1 MKKWFE
7 REFKRSANE
16 ILRSK
21 RPEGRDGAK
30 PASQWYW
37 LKTALLVGATVL
49 AAGCAST
56 TVTEYDEQGNVVKVT
71 ESDESAF
78 AIAAQSIQTKDNMLH
93 ASGWAVGVQPSAGIY
108 GVGAFDVL
116 AGSINAETGAA
127 NAASYA
133 AMINASKVSLDVT
146 ANADGITA
154 KAEGNSN
161 ANAATT
167 PDTNAGSETAEGK

>member
-7 REFKRSANE
+7 RE
-16 ILRSK
+16 
-21 RPEGRDGAK
+21 
-30 PASQWYW
+30 WYW
-37 LKTALLVGATVL
+37 LKAAAATLAGTAAL
-49 AAGCAST
+49 AFCGCAST
-56 TVTEYDEQGNVVKVT
+56 VVTEYDKDGNVAKVT

-78 AIAAQSIQTKDNMLH
+78 AIAAQSIEKKDNFVH

-116 AGSINAETGAA
+116 AGSINNETGAA

-154 KAEGNSN
+154 KSKTDETPQDADAS
-161 ANAATT
+161 AAT
-167 PDTNAGSETAEGK
+167 EGK

>member
-7 REFKRSANE
+7 RE
-16 ILRSK
+16 
-21 RPEGRDGAK
+21 
-30 PASQWYW
+30 WYW

-108 GVGAFDVL
+108 GIGAFDVL
-116 AGSINAETGAA
+116 ASSINAETGAA

>member
-7 REFKRSANE
+7 RE
-16 ILRSK
+16 
-21 RPEGRDGAK
+21 
-30 PASQWYW
+30 WYC

-71 ESDESAF
+71 ESDESAM
-78 AIAAQSIQTKDNMLH
+78 AIAAQSITTKDNMLH

-116 AGSINAETGAA
+116 AASINGTNGAV

-133 AMINASKVSLDVT
+133 TMINASKVSLDVT
-146 ANADGITA
+146 ANAEGITA

-161 ANAATT
+161 ANAAAT

>member
-1 MKKWFE
+1 MTTLFL
-7 REFKRSANE
+7 
-16 ILRSK
+16 ILAAACVLVALVLPRTLWGS
-21 RPEGRDGAK
+21 RGGLSLAGIAFFGAL
-30 PASQWYW
+30 A
-37 LKTALLVGATVL
+37 ALC
-49 AAGCAST
+49 AGCAST
-56 TVTEYDEQGNVVKVT
+56 TITEYDAQGNVTKVT

-116 AGSINAETGAA
+116 AGSINAETGAT

-146 ANADGITA
+146 ANAEGITA
-154 KAEGNSN
+154 KAESGNESASASQN
-161 ANAATT
+161 
-167 PDTNAGSETAEGK
+167 ETSAK

>member
-7 REFKRSANE
+7 RE
-16 ILRSK
+16 
-21 RPEGRDGAK
+21 
-30 PASQWYW
+30 WYC

-71 ESDESAF
+71 ESDESAM
-78 AIAAQSIQTKDNMLH
+78 AIAAQSITTKDNMLH

-116 AGSINAETGAA
+116 AASINGTNGAA

-146 ANADGITA
+146 ANANGITA

-161 ANAATT
+161 ANAAAT

>member
-1 MKKWFE
+1 MK
-7 REFKRSANE
+7 
-16 ILRSK
+16 III
-21 RPEGRDGAK
+21 
-30 PASQWYW
+30 ASIF
-37 LKTALLVGATVL
+37 ALLL
-49 AAGCAST
+49 LAGCAST
-56 TVTEYDEQGNVVKVT
+56 TVTEYDEAGNVVKVT
-71 ESDESAF
+71 ESDESAM
-78 AIAAQSIQTKDNMLH
+78 AIAAQSITTKDNMLH

-108 GVGAFDVL
+108 GIGAFDIL
-116 AGSINAETGAA
+116 AASIEGERGAV

-133 AMINASKVSLDVT
+133 TMINASKVSLDVS

>member
-1 MKKWFE
+1 MLF
-7 REFKRSANE
+7 
-16 ILRSK
+16 LTL
-21 RPEGRDGAK
+21 GA
-30 PASQWYW
+30 ACV
-37 LKTALLVGATVL
+37 LVALVLPRTLWGSRGGLSLAGIALFGAL
-49 AAGCAST
+49 AALCAGCAST
-56 TVTEYDEQGNVVKVT
+56 TVTEYDTQGNVTKVT

-146 ANADGITA
+146 ANAEGITA
-154 KAEGNSN
+154 KAQSNENADSTPDSN
-161 ANAATT
+161 AGA
-167 PDTNAGSETAEGK
+167 ETEGK

>member
-1 MKKWFE
+1 MK
-7 REFKRSANE
+7 
-16 ILRSK
+16 III
-21 RPEGRDGAK
+21 
-30 PASQWYW
+30 ASIF
-37 LKTALLVGATVL
+37 ALLL
-49 AAGCAST
+49 LAGCAST
-56 TVTEYDEQGNVVKVT
+56 TITEYDEAGNVVKVT

-116 AGSINAETGAA
+116 AASIEGERGAV

-133 AMINASKVSLDVT
+133 TMINASKVS

-161 ANAATT
+161 ANAAAT
-167 PDTNAGSETAEGK
+167 PDSNAGTETAEGK

>member
-37 LKTALLVGATVL
+37 LKAALIAGATVL

-56 TVTEYDEQGNVVKVT
+56 TVTEYDEAGNVVKVT

-116 AGSINAETGAA
+116 AASIEGERGGQLKCKCGCNA
-127 NAASYA
+127 
-133 AMINASKVSLDVT
+133 
-146 ANADGITA
+146 
-154 KAEGNSN
+154 
-161 ANAATT
+161 
-167 PDTNAGSETAEGK
+167 

>member
-1 MKKWFE
+1 MFTL
-7 REFKRSANE
+7 FL
-16 ILRSK
+16 ILATACVLVALVLPHTLWGSRGGLSLA
-21 RPEGRDGAK
+21 GIALFGAL
-30 PASQWYW
+30 A
-37 LKTALLVGATVL
+37 ALC
-49 AAGCAST
+49 AGCAST
-56 TVTEYDEQGNVVKVT
+56 TITEYDDQGNVVKVT

-116 AGSINAETGAA
+116 AASIEGERGAV

-133 AMINASKVSLDVT
+133 TMINASKVSLDVT

-161 ANAATT
+161 ANAAAT
-167 PDTNAGSETAEGK
+167 PDTNAGAETEEGK

>member
-7 REFKRSANE
+7 N
-16 ILRSK
+16 
-21 RPEGRDGAK
+21 
-30 PASQWYW
+30 QWHW
-37 LKTALLVGATVL
+37 LKAAASILAGASALTLCS
-49 AAGCAST
+49 CAST
-56 TVTEYDEQGNVVKVT
+56 VVTEYDAAGNVVKVT

-116 AGSINAETGAA
+116 AGSINNETGAA

-133 AMINASKVSLDVT
+133 AMINASKVSLDLT
-146 ANADGITA
+146 ANAEGITA
-154 KAEGNSN
+154 KSKTDEKSADTDAG
-161 ANAATT
+161 AAT
-167 PDTNAGSETAEGK
+167 EGK

>member
-1 MKKWFE
+1 MFML
-7 REFKRSANE
+7 F
-16 ILRSK
+16 LTL
-21 RPEGRDGAK
+21 GA
-30 PASQWYW
+30 ACV
-37 LKTALLVGATVL
+37 LVALVWGSRGGLSLAGIAFFGAL
-49 AAGCAST
+49 AALCAGCAST

-78 AIAAQSIQTKDNMLH
+78 AIAAQSIHTKDNMLH

-146 ANADGITA
+146 ANTEGITA
-154 KAEGNSN
+154 KAQSN
-161 ANAATT
+161 ENAAST
-167 PDTNAGSETAEGK
+167 PDSNSGAETEGK

>member
-1 MKKWFE
+1 MTTLFL
-7 REFKRSANE
+7 
-16 ILRSK
+16 ILAAACVLVALVLPRTLWGS
-21 RPEGRDGAK
+21 RGGLSLAGIAFFGAL
-30 PASQWYW
+30 A
-37 LKTALLVGATVL
+37 ALC
-49 AAGCAST
+49 AGCAST
-56 TVTEYDEQGNVVKVT
+56 TITEYDDQGNVVKVT

-146 ANADGITA
+146 ANAEGITA
-154 KAEGNSN
+154 KAQSN
-161 ANAATT
+161 ENATTT
-167 PDTNAGSETAEGK
+167 PDSNAGAETVEGK

>member
-1 MKKWFE
+1 MTTLFLTLAAACVLVALVLP
-7 REFKRSANE
+7 RTFLGSRGGLSLAG
-16 ILRSK
+16 IAFF
-21 RPEGRDGAK
+21 GAL
-30 PASQWYW
+30 A
-37 LKTALLVGATVL
+37 ALC
-49 AAGCAST
+49 AGCAST
-56 TVTEYDEQGNVVKVT
+56 TITEYDDQGNVVKVT

-146 ANADGITA
+146 ANAEGITA
-154 KAEGNSN
+154 KAQSNEDAAATLN
-161 ANAATT
+161 ANAGAETT
-167 PDTNAGSETAEGK
+167 EGK

>member
-7 REFKRSANE
+7 RK
-16 ILRSK
+16 
-21 RPEGRDGAK
+21 
-30 PASQWYW
+30 WYW
-37 LKTALLVGATVL
+37 LNVSLIACATIL

-56 TVTEYDEQGNVVKVT
+56 TVTEYDDAGNVVKIT

-108 GVGAFDVL
+108 GIGAFDVL
-116 AGSINAETGAA
+116 AASIKGETGAV

-133 AMINASKVSLDVT
+133 TMINASKVTLAVN
-146 ANADGITA
+146 ANSKGITA
-154 KAEGNSN
+154 KAESSEN
-161 ANAATT
+161 ANAVTT
-167 PDTNAGSETAEGK
+167 SDTNAGTNVAEDK

>member
-1 MKKWFE
+1 MK
-7 REFKRSANE
+7 
-16 ILRSK
+16 III
-21 RPEGRDGAK
+21 
-30 PASQWYW
+30 ASIF
-37 LKTALLVGATVL
+37 ALLL
-49 AAGCAST
+49 LAGCAST
-56 TVTEYDEQGNVVKVT
+56 TITEYDDQGNVIKVT
-71 ESDESAF
+71 ESDESAM
-78 AIAAQSIQTKDNMLH
+78 AIAAQSITTKDNMLH

-116 AGSINAETGAA
+116 AASINGTHGAV

-133 AMINASKVSLDVT
+133 TMINASKVSLDVT

>member
-30 PASQWYW
+30 PASQWYC

-56 TVTEYDEQGNVVKVT
+56 TVTEYDEAGNVVKVT
-71 ESDESAF
+71 ESDESAM
-78 AIAAQSIQTKDNMLH
+78 AIAAQSITTKDNMLH

-108 GVGAFDVL
+108 GIGAFDVL
-116 AGSINAETGAA
+116 AASIEGERGAV

-133 AMINASKVSLDVT
+133 TMINASKVSLDVT
-146 ANADGITA
+146 ANAEGITA

>member
-7 REFKRSANE
+7 RE
-16 ILRSK
+16 
-21 RPEGRDGAK
+21 
-30 PASQWYW
+30 WYC

-56 TVTEYDEQGNVVKVT
+56 TVTEYDEAGNVVKVT

-116 AGSINAETGAA
+116 AASIEGERGAV
-127 NAASYA
+127 NAA
-133 AMINASKVSLDVT
+133 
-146 ANADGITA
+146 
-154 KAEGNSN
+154 
-161 ANAATT
+161 AT
-167 PDTNAGSETAEGK
+167 PP

>member
-1 MKKWFE
+1 MF
-7 REFKRSANE
+7 
-16 ILRSK
+16 ILFLTLAAACVLVALILPRTLWGS
-21 RPEGRDGAK
+21 RGGLSLAGIALFGA
-30 PASQWYW
+30 
-37 LKTALLVGATVL
+37 LATL
-49 AAGCAST
+49 CAGCAST
-56 TVTEYDEQGNVVKVT
+56 TITEYDDQGNVVKVT

-146 ANADGITA
+146 ANAEGITA
-154 KAEGNSN
+154 KAQSN
-161 ANAATT
+161 EDAAATPAANAGAETT
-167 PDTNAGSETAEGK
+167 EGK